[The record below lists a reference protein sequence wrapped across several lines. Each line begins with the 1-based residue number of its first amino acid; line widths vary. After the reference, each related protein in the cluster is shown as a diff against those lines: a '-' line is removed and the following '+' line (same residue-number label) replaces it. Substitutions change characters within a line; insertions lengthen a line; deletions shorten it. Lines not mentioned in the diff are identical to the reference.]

1 MQETDTQCVM
11 IIAGEASGDVHGAR
25 LVKAMKARNPNLY
38 FCGIGGQ
45 AMEKEGLRIVV
56 DAKELSVVG
65 ITEIL
70 ERAGTLLHGVMFAR
84 EVVRQIKPDL
94 LILIDFPDFNMMVAK
109 TARSLGVKVLYYI
122 SPQIWAWR
130 QNRVKKIKK
139 LVDHIAVILPFEKE
153 FYDAHNVPVTYVGH
167 PLLDHEGADREPTVK
182 RNPNLIGLLPGS
194 RNREVSSLL
203 PVMLQAAAIM
213 REQRPGL
220 QFVLPM
226 APTVDPSLVESILAR
241 IMGEDASWV
250 EIRQGRAREVME
262 QSQLVIAASGTV
274 TLEAALALAPT
285 VIVYRISS
293 ISYLV
298 AKAVIKVKYVGLANL
313 IGKKEIMPELIQDK
327 ANPENIAAR
336 SLEIILDPRRLSE
349 IYRDLKE
356 VRKLLGGPGA
366 SDKTASIALEL
377 LGEKSS

>member
-38 FCGIGGQ
+38 FYGIGGQ
-45 AMEKEGLRIVV
+45 AMEKEGVRIVV

-70 ERAGTLLHGVMFAR
+70 ERAGTLMHGVMFSR
-84 EVVRQIKPDL
+84 EILRQIKPDL
-94 LILIDFPDFNMMVAK
+94 LILIDFPEFNMMVAK
-109 TARSLGVKVLYYI
+109 TARSLGIKILYYI

-130 QNRVKKIKK
+130 QGRVKTIKK
-139 LVDHIAVILPFEKE
+139 LVDRIAVILPFEKE

-167 PLLDHEGADREPTVK
+167 PLLDHEGADKEPTAK

-194 RNREVSSLL
+194 RNREVAGLL
-203 PVMLQAAAIM
+203 PAMLEAALIM

-226 APTVDPSLVESILAR
+226 APTVDPSLVED
-241 IMGEDASWV
+241 IMGKILKEDDFCV
-250 EIRQGRAREVME
+250 EVRQGQAREVME

-285 VIVYRISS
+285 VIIYRVSPL
-293 ISYLV
+293 SYLV
-298 AKAVIKVKYVGLANL
+298 GKAMLKVDYVGLANL

-327 ANPENIAAR
+327 ANPENIAAK
-336 SLEIILDPRRLSE
+336 SLEILLNPRKLSE

-366 SDKTASIALEL
+366 SDKAASLALEL